1 MSAPLAR
8 VDGVALWHRI
18 AAALRAEIEAGR
30 LAPGARL
37 PSEAA
42 LAARFGVNRHTARHG
57 LDALVREG
65 LIESIQGRGSFVAD
79 DVLDYAIGPRSRF
92 SEWVRQHNREPSGQM
107 LRLAELPADAAVAR
121 ALGLAEGA
129 PVILLERLGLAD
141 FRPVSLTAHHF
152 PASLGPGLLA
162 ALAGSAGISAA
173 LAAVGVPDY
182 RRQTTRGTARMPT
195 AEEARLLR
203 IPRAR
208 PLLAAENV
216 NVDAAGRVVE
226 FGLARYPTPRVQL
239 VFEPGTE
246 PYQ

>member
-1 MSAPLAR
+1 MSAPRAR
-8 VDGVALWHRI
+8 EDGIALWHRI
-18 AAALRAEIEAGR
+18 AAALRAEIEDGR

-65 LIESIQGRGSFVAD
+65 LIESVQGRGSFVAE
-79 DVLDYAIGPRSRF
+79 DVLDYAIGPRARF
-92 SEWVRQHNREPSGQM
+92 SEWVRRHNREPSGQV
-107 LRLAELPADAAVAR
+107 LRLAELPADAATAR

-129 PVILLERLGLAD
+129 AVILLERLGLAD
-141 FRPVSLTAHHF
+141 ARPVSLTTHHF

-162 ALAGSAGISAA
+162 ALAEAAGISAA
-173 LAAVGVPDY
+173 LAAIGVPDY
-182 RRQTTRGTARMPT
+182 RRQTTRVTARMPT
-195 AEEARLLR
+195 AAEARLLR

-208 PLLAAENV
+208 PLLAAENI

-246 PYQ
+246 S